1 MLKLSKLC
9 DYAGVIMAQIARD
22 PEQPHAAA
30 ELSEQV
36 GLPHPTVSKTL
47 KLLQRAGLLHSRR
60 GAQGGYLLS
69 RAAERI
75 RVSDIITAI
84 EGPVA
89 MTRCSEYGD
98 GQVCDIADTC
108 HVASNW
114 QQVSHAIHQLLDS
127 VTLAQLAQTTPL
139 HLTPPR
145 PIQLLA
151 TDAH

>member
-9 DYAGVIMAQIARD
+9 DYAGVIMAQIARS
-22 PEQPHAAA
+22 PEHPHAAA
-30 ELSEQV
+30 ELAEQV

-47 KLLQRAGLLHSRR
+47 KLLQRANLLHSRR
-60 GAQGGYLLS
+60 GVQGGYLLS
-69 RAAERI
+69 RDAGQI

-84 EGPVA
+84 EGPFA
-89 MTRCSEYGD
+89 MTQCSEHGES
-98 GQVCDIADTC
+98 CDIAATC

-114 QQVSHAIHQLLDS
+114 QQVSQAIHQLLDS
-127 VTLAQLAQTTPL
+127 VTLAQLAQNTPL

-145 PIQLLA
+145 PMQLLA